1 MKSFQI
7 SIHSD
12 YLIEQSGVYSD
23 NFNFKMDVNFLSQ
36 YILPR
41 SGVSVLAVKNLS
53 LKTNIPSFLWL
64 ICDEAPLFSVIFLV

>member
-12 YLIEQSGVYSD
+12 YLIEQSGFYSD

-36 YILPR
+36 YIPQR
-41 SGVSVLAVKNLS
+41 SGVSVLAVKNLG
-53 LKTNIPSFLWL
+53 LKANIPYFL
-64 ICDEAPLFSVIFLV
+64 